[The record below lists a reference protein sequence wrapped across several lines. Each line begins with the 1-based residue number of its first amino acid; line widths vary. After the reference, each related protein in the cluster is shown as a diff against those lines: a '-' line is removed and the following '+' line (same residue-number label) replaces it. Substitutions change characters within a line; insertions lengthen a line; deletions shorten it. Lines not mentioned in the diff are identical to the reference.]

1 MKKAE
6 YYINVSGGRENGKYP
21 KVSGYVEAV
30 TDSKGVSTLLIG
42 YDQRAKGCWVATEL
56 NTGFCVSVGSGV
68 LETKK
73 KCIENVH
80 SNIDIIVD
88 IYNKR
93 MTDGKYY
100 RDWIKPFE
108 DYVNANGGY

>member
-1 MKKAE
+1 MKRTE
-6 YYINVSGGRENGKYP
+6 YYINVVGGRENGKYP

-30 TDSKGVSTLLIG
+30 TDSRGISTLLIG
-42 YDQRAKGCWVATEL
+42 YDQRGKGCWRATEL
-56 NTGFCVSVGSGV
+56 NTGFCVSLGA

-73 KCIENVH
+73 KCMENVH

-93 MTDGKYY
+93 MTDNKYY
-100 RDWIKPFE
+100 QDWIKPFE
-108 DYVNANGGY
+108 DFVNANGVF